1 MKARVEKPTD
11 MGRYPW
17 YVLGILTLAQTCHGI
32 DRAIIGLVLAPVGRE
47 FALTD
52 GQLGMLAGFAYGIFF
67 ALATLPFGIAVDNWN
82 RRNLMAAALTL
93 WSGATALC
101 GLATG
106 FWTLV
111 IGRAAVGT
119 AEAGGSPTGMSLLSD
134 YFGQDRRATA
144 IGIWYLSSGIGL
156 AIAFVVGGAIVQSVG
171 WRWAFVAA
179 GVPALLPGNRLLL
192 LSSGTGLAPFLSLI
206 RDPDV
211 CERYERV
218 IVVHSVRQASD
229 LAFRAELESG
239 LRDDP
244 LVSEPAMAQ
253 LSYLPTVTREAFTC
267 NARITTM
274 IEDGSLF
281 AQAGLSGAPLSVQT
295 DRIML
300 CGGMAMIKDIAHLL
314 DARGFIEGSNAKPG
328 DYVIERAFVG

>member
-1 MKARVEKPTD
+1 MTAADRFAIHRDKIE
-11 MGRYPW
+11 
-17 YVLGILTLAQTCHGI
+17 LT
-32 DRAIIGLVLAPVGRE
+32 
-47 FALTD
+47 
-52 GQLGMLAGFAYGIFF
+52 
-67 ALATLPFGIAVDNWN
+67 
-82 RRNLMAAALTL
+82 
-93 WSGATALC
+93 
-101 GLATG
+101 ATG
-106 FWTLV
+106 
-111 IGRAAVGT
+111 A
-119 AEAGGSPTGMSLLSD
+119 LSVETVLNVRHWN
-134 YFGQDRRATA
+134 DRLFSFSVTRPA
-144 IGIWYLSSGIGL
+144 SFRFRSGEFVMIGL
-156 AIAFVVGGAIVQSVG
+156 AGEGGKPLLRAYSVASPAYAEELEFLSIKVEDG
-171 WRWAFVAA
+171 PLTSRLKNILPGDQIYLGRKPTGTLVTD
-179 GVPALLPGNRLLL
+179 ALLPGNRLLL

-211 CERYERV
+211 YERYERV